1 MAGIMQP
8 RTHFLAQACRVVA
21 RVEYGVTAKA
31 GVTIICLIVSQNRIN
46 TLIIIPCD
54 FVAISFPYE
63 ASMALL
69 ETFPTQPNRHF
80 FWSEIVQYKKM
91 SRIDSRP
98 GSYPFSPIC
107 FIHFLPLLPKRR
119 RHILSF
125 EFPIM

>member
-80 FWSEIVQYKKM
+80 FGPKLFNTRKC
-91 SRIDSRP
+91 P
-98 GSYPFSPIC
+98 GLTADQDHIRFPQFVSYTS
-107 FIHFLPLLPKRR
+107 FLSYLRGDVTFFPLN
-119 RHILSF
+119 F
-125 EFPIM
+125 Q